1 MGEMESWEEELFQR
15 VLESRLLLLE
25 ERRRKDP
32 DFSVED
38 VEKVL
43 SDSYRRQGL
52 GWAGKSPVQEITE
65 AATVAAYEIFL
76 SRWKEEEGS
85 RIPR

>member
-1 MGEMESWEEELFQR
+1 MEEGDPDGWEEELFRR

-32 DFSVED
+32 DFSLED

-65 AATVAAYEIFL
+65 SATVAAYEIFI
-76 SRWKEEEGS
+76 SNWKEEGH
-85 RIPR
+85 

>member
-1 MGEMESWEEELFQR
+1 LGEMESWEEELFQR

-38 VEKVL
+38 VEKKGVV
-43 SDSYRRQGL
+43 SRRG
-52 GWAGKSPVQEITE
+52 PC
-65 AATVAAYEIFL
+65 
-76 SRWKEEEGS
+76 
-85 RIPR
+85 